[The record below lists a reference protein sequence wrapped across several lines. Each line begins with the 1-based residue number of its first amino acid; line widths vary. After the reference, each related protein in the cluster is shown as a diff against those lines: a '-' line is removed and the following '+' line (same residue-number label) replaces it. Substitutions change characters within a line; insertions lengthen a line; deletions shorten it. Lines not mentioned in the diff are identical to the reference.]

1 MRKVM
6 ELDIFSLVENDEI
19 ECKKAGGGLPKDLWE
34 TYSAFANTNGGTILL
49 WVKEEK
55 GKFYPIGV
63 ENAENII
70 KDLWDNL
77 NNSKKVSSISME
89 RAKMDSSRFRGKLWS
104 R

>member
-1 MRKVM
+1 
-6 ELDIFSLVENDEI
+6 
-19 ECKKAGGGLPKDLWE
+19 
-34 TYSAFANTNGGTILL
+34 
-49 WVKEEK
+49 VKEEK

-89 RAKMDSSRFRGKLWS
+89 RAKMDSSRFRGKL
-104 R
+104 